1 MHETAARN
9 RRFDQLLDALDEHAA
24 DVDLSE
30 CTAQEIRDLVRQLP
44 KQDLADELGNAEAHA
59 LVLLWMHRR
68 NPEGTLGAVLD
79 AVASKAPEPPEDDA

>member
-1 MHETAARN
+1 
-9 RRFDQLLDALDEHAA
+9 
-24 DVDLSE
+24 VDLSE

-44 KQDLADELGNAEAHA
+44 EQDLAGQADELGDAEAHA

-79 AVASKAPEPPEDDA
+79 AVAPNAPETPEDDA